1 MKKMRRKVL
10 MLSLLAITCI
20 ASAQDM
26 IVTKSGDVITA
37 YELEIGPSS
46 IYYKAGS
53 ADGSVQ
59 KISKGD
65 VLAINKKDGTK
76 IKLEGDA
83 GGTTASSASA
93 TSDSGKWK
101 EANDAL
107 IKQYNDQTFYVR
119 DGKSGKK
126 GKLAYCKLNISSTS
140 MLENEDVMMQFGT
153 VGDGAESAFFSGTD
167 LRVMVKNKTS
177 KTLFI
182 DLANT
187 FFSRGDEA
195 QPYYVPTA
203 TATSN
208 GRTSGGAVN
217 MGAVA
222 GAIGVGGALGRLAG
236 GVTLGGSNTQTTT
249 TVEYSQ
255 RIVSVPPMSSL
266 SLPVM
271 PFFVAEMR
279 SIPML
284 QTRTYGDGSVR
295 GRCGIEGLMAGD
307 VVHWNEQN
315 SPIRFSVFL
324 SYAKDE
330 ALSDLRNIRAELY
343 ANDLLGVAR
352 SADNGTALLKF
363 YDNLFGPQAP
373 LHFVMRNDP
382 GEMVPTDINT
392 LNYERLLKK

>member
-1 MKKMRRKVL
+1 MKTMKKMRRKVL

-271 PFFVAEMR
+271 PFFVAE
-279 SIPML
+279 I
-284 QTRTYGDGSVR
+284 
-295 GRCGIEGLMAGD
+295 
-307 VVHWNEQN
+307 VHWNEQN